1 MNYSL
6 DIFTKKL
13 LLIGLLLINGFA
25 IVNPTQAAVSGTIAL
40 TNIPLATSS
49 SNLIK
54 PNLLLVLD
62 DSGSM
67 SWDHMPDDSSDG
79 GSSVSFQYGYYGLRS
94 SQCNQVYYD
103 PSYNYLPP
111 VKADGTLYA
120 NATFGAARSD
130 GFVTGS
136 STVNLDNSFKAS
148 LSLNADSTG
157 QSAYYYAYSGVQNT
171 PTLKNYNDNTST
183 FYSECNVGRGS
194 TTPPSSTTIFT
205 KRRLA
210 TTVTTTI
217 VVSGSN
223 NTSVSQITV
232 GSTNLMTGASTA
244 NNTPSIVASN
254 IVAKISAAGYS
265 ASASGSTITITGPTS
280 VCTTNPTTKL
290 VTCSAPVVTVAS
302 GSMTFATDVFPDT
315 TAANLTN
322 FANWYSYYRTR
333 MLMMKTATGRSF
345 GSLNGSDYRVGL
357 MQISQ
362 TGAPTVRVGLF
373 TGSQRTTWF
382 NSLYGVS
389 PSGSTPLRRA
399 LSEAGRY
406 YAGNLGGTD
415 PLQYSCQQNFSI
427 LTTDGYWNTGDG
439 YQMNGSA
446 AVGNQDDTASRPL
459 YDGAQTNDTV
469 TTYYTQRK
477 YTVLSG
483 RSGGCAKGEQR
494 LVSQLQRFSCTDTT
508 LAAESCGTTTDVGS
522 QVVEIACRT
531 ASITA
536 PSPNPTA
543 RVLDAGTTPNPVT
556 TAGSAGGSSDSL
568 SDVAMYYYTTD
579 LRPGTCTLCEDNVF
593 VGSKLDNNPQQ
604 HMTTFTLGLGAS
616 GRMRYSP
623 TYETDNVGDY
633 AAVKHGDPASATVCT
648 WQATGT
654 VCNWPL
660 PGMSGSDGLIANIDD
675 LWHAAIDGRGAYF
688 SATNP
693 DTLSTGLTNALA
705 AIQSHKGAGA
715 AAATSTLNP
724 VADNNLA
731 YVASYTT
738 VLWQGNL
745 EARGVDPDTGITNQN
760 AEWCVE
766 DILADSCSDGSSPV
780 ILDNTG
786 VNNAAFC
793 VVSNAT
799 VSSCPDG
806 VLASGVC
813 TTPAAKACTGK
824 LPVQVANNTRKI
836 WTKGTGESALNNF
849 KSTTDG
855 GVIDPSSFAL
865 SGITQ
870 WTAAAPDG
878 WDATQK
884 NLAPTKIVDYLRGSH
899 DYELSSSTTA
909 NQLFRIR
916 TASLGDA
923 VESQPAFVGPP
934 TFSYVDTGY
943 SAFKTAKALRSG
955 TVYMGANDGMM
966 HAFDASTDTG
976 GAVSATAG
984 NERWAYVPSMVIPSM
999 WKLADSQYKDTHQ
1012 FFVNGSPVIGD
1023 VYDSVASTWK
1033 TILVGGLG
1041 GGGRGYYAL
1050 DITNP
1055 ALPILLWEFTTA
1067 NNANLGYS
1075 YGNPII
1081 TKKSNGDWVVLLT
1094 SGYDNGDL
1102 DKDRVTSNSPLGDGK
1117 GYLYVVNAIGG
1128 PASVTKPMVTIST
1141 GAGTGATPSGLAQL
1155 SAWADEPEKN
1165 NMATFVY
1172 GGDLLGNVWRFDIN
1186 AGTKMQFAKLCAN
1199 STGTCDAQPITTR
1212 PELGKVLASG
1222 KAHRVVFIATGKY
1235 LESSDVSD
1243 TQQGTIYAIKD
1254 DDATTTVTN
1263 PRTLTSTTPN
1273 GMVQQVISG
1282 NPPTVTSNPVNFGID
1297 LGWFVDFPVLGER
1310 VNVPTRLESG
1320 TLIVPTLR
1328 PTSTVCK
1335 AGGDGRLFAFNYKTG
1350 SSIGSHFAFDADAPI
1365 VGINIVY
1372 IDGKP
1377 VVSIVTSKNPTPQLI
1392 PDVPF
1397 SDSGNGFQKKRVIWR
1412 ELIQ

>member
-1 MNYSL
+1 
-6 DIFTKKL
+6 
-13 LLIGLLLINGFA
+13 
-25 IVNPTQAAVSGTIAL
+25 
-40 TNIPLATSS
+40 
-49 SNLIK
+49 
-54 PNLLLVLD
+54 
-62 DSGSM
+62 
-67 SWDHMPDDSSDG
+67 
-79 GSSVSFQYGYYGLRS
+79 
-94 SQCNQVYYD
+94 
-103 PSYNYLPP
+103 
-111 VKADGTLYA
+111 
-120 NATFGAARSD
+120 
-130 GFVTGS
+130 
-136 STVNLDNSFKAS
+136 
-148 LSLNADSTG
+148 
-157 QSAYYYAYSGVQNT
+157 
-171 PTLKNYNDNTST
+171 
-183 FYSECNVGRGS
+183 
-194 TTPPSSTTIFT
+194 
-205 KRRLA
+205 
-210 TTVTTTI
+210 
-217 VVSGSN
+217 
-223 NTSVSQITV
+223 
-232 GSTNLMTGASTA
+232 
-244 NNTPSIVASN
+244 
-254 IVAKISAAGYS
+254 
-265 ASASGSTITITGPTS
+265 
-280 VCTTNPTTKL
+280 
-290 VTCSAPVVTVAS
+290 
-302 GSMTFATDVFPDT
+302 
-315 TAANLTN
+315 
-322 FANWYSYYRTR
+322 
-333 MLMMKTATGRSF
+333 MMKTATGRSF
-345 GSLNGSDYRVGL
+345 GALNGSDYRVGL

-362 TGAPTVRVGLF
+362 TGAPTVPVGLF

-382 NSLYGVS
+382 NTLYGVS

-406 YAGNLGGTD
+406 YAGKLGGTD
-415 PLQYSCQQNFSI
+415 PMQYSCQQNFSI
-427 LTTDGYWNTGDG
+427 LTTDGYWNTGTG
-439 YQMNGSA
+439 YQLDGST
-446 AVGNQDDTASRPL
+446 AVDNQDDTASRPL
-459 YDGAQTNDTV
+459 YDGAQSFDTV
-469 TTYYTQRK
+469 TTYYTQKK

-483 RSGGCAKGEQR
+483 KSGGCATGEKR
-494 LVSQLQRFSCTDTT
+494 LVSQLQRFSCTTSATT
-508 LAAESCGTTTDVGS
+508 SEACGITTDVGS
-522 QVVEIACRT
+522 LTVEVACQSST
-531 ASITA
+531 PTV
-536 PSPNPTA
+536 PSPNPST
-543 RVLDAGTTPNPVT
+543 RVLDAGITPNPVT
-556 TAGSAGGSSDSL
+556 TTGTTGGSFDSL
-568 SDVAMYYYTTD
+568 SDVAMYYYITD

-593 VGSKLDNNPQQ
+593 VGGKLDNNPQQ

-616 GRMRYSP
+616 GSMRYSS
-623 TYETDNVGDY
+623 TYETDNAGDY
-633 AAVKHGDPASATVCT
+633 AAVKHGDPASTTVCT
-648 WQATGT
+648 WQTAGT

-660 PGMSGSDGLIANIDD
+660 PGQTPPVTGDGKIENIDD

-745 EARGVDPDTGITNQN
+745 EARGVDPDTGVTNQN

-766 DILADSCSDGSSPV
+766 DILADTCSDGSNPV
-780 ILDNTG
+780 ILYSSG

-793 VVSNAT
+793 VVPNST

-824 LPVQVANNTRKI
+824 LPVQVANNTRNI
-836 WTKGTGESALNNF
+836 WTKGTATNMATLNNF
-849 KSTTDG
+849 KLGSGGDLSSTNFD
-855 GVIDPSSFAL
+855 SSKL

-878 WDATQK
+878 WDPAQK

-984 NERWAYVPSMVIPSM
+984 NERWAFVPSMVIPNM

-1012 FFVNGSPVIGD
+1012 FFVNGSPVVGD
-1023 VYDSVASTWK
+1023 VYDSTTSTWK

-1055 ALPILLWEFTTA
+1055 TSPILLWEFTTA
-1067 NNANLGYS
+1067 DNANLGYS

-1094 SGYDNGDL
+1094 SGYDNGSL
-1102 DKDRVTSNSPLGDGK
+1102 DKDKVTSNNPVGDGN

-1128 PASVTKPMVTIST
+1128 PASVTKPMVTI
-1141 GAGTGATPSGLAQL
+1141 GTGTGSAATPSGLAQL

-1165 NMATFVY
+1165 NAATFVY

-1199 STGTCDAQPITTR
+1199 STGACDGQPITTR

-1222 KAHRVVFIATGKY
+1222 KVHRVVFIATGKY
-1235 LESSDVSD
+1235 LESNDVSD
-1243 TQQGTIYAIKD
+1243 TQQETIYAIKD
-1254 DDATTTVTN
+1254 DDATSAVIN
-1263 PRTLTSTTPN
+1263 PRTLASTTPN

-1282 NPPTVTSNPVNFGID
+1282 SPPTVTSKAVNFGTD

-1412 ELIQ
+1412 ELVQ